1 MMTVIASEASD
12 APLLVIGAGIGR
24 TGTLS
29 LKMALEIIF
38 KTPCYHMDLIITKHP
53 EHVRI
58 WSDLFDLIKRD
69 PEANLPEDVVRE
81 IFRGYQATTDNPGCT
96 IYKQLMKIYPQAK
109 VILTTRDPQ
118 TWIQS
123 VRATVRPKKPI
134 FQPGFLGSLK
144 ARLMFPAGFPHMLD
158 QTLSLSLGQD
168 VDFDDDEQMI
178 RGFIRWNEEVTRVVP
193 ADRLLVF
200 RVKDGWEPLCQFLNK
215 PIPQEPFPHVNDRGE
230 MQRRIAKFQ
239 KKFIIFLGSNILVLG
254 LGLAL
259 GIWWSRTRNS

>member
-1 MMTVIASEASD
+1 MTGMASEASD
-12 APLLVIGAGIGR
+12 TPLLVIGAGIGR

-38 KTPCYHMDLIITKHP
+38 KKPCYHMDQIINKHP
-53 EHVRI
+53 EHVRM
-58 WSDLFDLIKRD
+58 WSQLFDLMEQD
-69 PEANLPEDVVRE
+69 PEAHLPEDLVRE

-123 VRATVRPKKPI
+123 VRATVRPRKPI
-134 FQPGFLGSLK
+134 FQPGLLGWLK
-144 ARLMFPAGFPHMLD
+144 ARLVFPAGFPHMLD
-158 QTLSLSLGQD
+158 QTLSLSLGQN

-193 ADRLLVF
+193 TDRLLVF
-200 RVKDGWEPLCQFLNK
+200 RVRDGWEPLCRFLNK

-230 MQRRIAKFQ
+230 MQRRIAEFRKRLILFV
-239 KKFIIFLGSNILVLG
+239 SSSTLVLG
-254 LGLAL
+254 LSLAL
-259 GIWWSRTRNS
+259 GIWWSRIKNS